1 MLWHFKEK
9 TRASEHWSTQILSQ
23 HLTGRVYIWVSL
35 CPYWLGKEMAIHFS
49 TLAWKIPWK
58 GVGHSSCGMSLQ
70 CSPLLRLKIKVTSLF
85 PLNSISV
92 FFIQLWWA
100 EKVKILASNN
110 IMMAIQL
117 QLYFS
122 GSIAGAGRL
131 YVRRVAQTGHQRTCR
146 WADHNN
152 KNMIKTSEHLPK
164 RNCCKIS

>member
-1 MLWHFKEK
+1 MGSSLVTQMVTCLPSMLK
-9 TRASEHWSTQILSQ
+9 TQVQ
-23 HLTGRVYIWVSL
+23 SL
-35 CPYWLGKEMAIHFS
+35 GQEEPLEKEMATQSS

-146 WADHNN
+146 
-152 KNMIKTSEHLPK
+152 
-164 RNCCKIS
+164 